1 MLFDAKQFEQFFKER
16 TLKRGLKLFEKGLV
30 DCVDASTPPEYRFI
44 IAGKELLLRKR
55 GDKLMAYSCS
65 CGDQSFCEH
74 LAASLFFFQQDDL
87 GLRVKKKAP
96 LRPVLKKAKVPT
108 KRSSAKNLIHPR
120 HESLVQFIN
129 QNRNKLS
136 AKEIL
141 GFFPDKT
148 LELFDVFCLQLEL
161 LLEPFIQLRSLNQKN
176 CDALKTTIASFIKR
190 NTKAG
195 ERNEYYLH
203 LAIVRQFMPLFN
215 LRFTGNEIPLFK
227 LREQAM
233 IKLEKALENGLSKTQ
248 QSAWYKTTVVSLDN
262 NKYLTGETF
271 AFLIPH
277 CVCMPM
283 TQADFQNLTRLM
295 AKKSYRTPYTQHLN
309 LLQIAKL
316 EVALMENRVYK
327 TALPFDPRE
336 MGIELLIA
344 EAELAFC
351 RGKSDQAFELLESK
365 LTFVKS
371 NQLNYYGDYLNYIV
385 LNAKKKRRADL
396 ERKYLR
402 ESFLSQLYIQPKSL
416 DRFLKLVPK
425 NGWQEEILGL
435 VKKLKMATLFYSFD
449 KIAMLLLKGS
459 FVEELIA
466 ELKKQNNKFAV
477 VHDVALL
484 KFPDYDKS
492 FLQLYVKHLQEALIE
507 NDVYNH
513 QILIFNKAKTYF
525 DLLPEDLVDEMIKGI
540 MDRIG
545 RSRPI
550 YRYINELQGFPFLRE
565 DGIEL
570 NLPAKKQLR

>member
-16 TLKRGLKLFEKGLV
+16 TLKKGLKLFEKGQV
-30 DCVDASTPPEYRFI
+30 DCIQATTPPDYRFV
-44 IAGKELLLRKR
+44 IAGKELLVRKR
-55 GDKLMAYSCS
+55 GDRLIAYSCS

-87 GLRVKKKAP
+87 GLRVKKKTLP
-96 LRPVLKKAKVPT
+96 RPTLKKTKVT
-108 KRSSAKNLIHPR
+108 IKRSSVKGQIHPQ

-148 LELFDVFCLQLEL
+148 LEVFDVFCLQLEL
-161 LLEPFIQLRSLNQKN
+161 LLEPFIQLRNLNQKN
-176 CDALKTTIASFIKR
+176 FDALKTTIASFIKR
-190 NTKAG
+190 NTSPV
-195 ERNEYYLH
+195 ERNDYYLH

-227 LREQAM
+227 LREQAL
-233 IKLEKALENGLSKTQ
+233 IKLEKAVEKGLSKALQ
-248 QSAWYKTTVVSLDN
+248 RDWYKTTMVSLEN
-262 NKYLTGETF
+262 NKYLAGETF
-271 AFLIPH
+271 AFLVPH
-277 CVCMPM
+277 CVCMP
-283 TQADFQNLTRLM
+283 LTEDEFKDLGNQLN
-295 AKKSYRTPYTQHLN
+295 KKSYRTPYNRHLN

-327 TALPFDPRE
+327 TALPFNPVE
-336 MGIELLIA
+336 MGIELIIA

-351 RGKSDQAFELLESK
+351 RGKTHKAFELLESRV
-365 LTFVKS
+365 TSVKS
-371 NQLNYYGDYLNYIV
+371 DQLNYYGDYLDYIV
-385 LNAKKKRRADL
+385 LNAKKKGRSDL

-402 ESFLSQLYIQPKSL
+402 ESFLSQLYIQPKNL

-425 NGWQEEILGL
+425 AEWQEEILGL
-435 VKKLKMATLFYSFD
+435 VKKLKTATLFYSFD
-449 KIAMLLLKGS
+449 KIAMLLLRGL

-466 ELKKQNNKFAV
+466 ELKKQSNKFGV
-477 VHDVALL
+477 VHEVALL
-484 KFPDYDKS
+484 KFPDYDKN
-492 FLQLYVKHLQEALIE
+492 FLHLYVKHLQEALIE

-513 QILIFNKAKTYF
+513 QTLIFNKAKTYF

-550 YRYINELQGFPFLRE
+550 YRYINELQGYPFLRE
-565 DGIEL
+565 EGMEF
-570 NLPAKKQLR
+570 NPRAKKQPR

>member
-1 MLFDAKQFEQFFKER
+1 MLFDAKQFEQSFKER
-16 TLKRGLKLFEKGLV
+16 ILKRGLKLFEKGQV
-30 DCVDASTPPEYRFI
+30 DCIDATNPPEYRFV
-44 IAGKELLLRKR
+44 IAGKELLVRKR
-55 GDKLMAYSCS
+55 GDKVMAYSCS

-87 GLRVKKKAP
+87 GLRIKKKAS

-108 KRSSAKNLIHPR
+108 KRSSVKNQIHPQ

-148 LELFDVFCLQLEL
+148 LDLFDVFCLQLEL
-161 LLEPFIQLRSLNQKN
+161 LLEPFIQLRNLNQKN
-176 CDALKTTIASFIKR
+176 CNTLKTTIAAFVKKNKSSVEK
-190 NTKAG
+190 
-195 ERNEYYLH
+195 NEYYLH

-215 LRFTGNEIPLFK
+215 LRFTGNEVPLFK

-233 IKLEKALENGLSKTQ
+233 TKLEKAAENGLSKAQ
-248 QSAWYKTTVVSLDN
+248 QSAWYKTTLVSLDN

-271 AFLIPH
+271 AFLMPH
-277 CVCMPM
+277 CVCMPLKE
-283 TQADFQNLTRLM
+283 DEFQDLKNQLN
-295 AKKSYRTPYTQHLN
+295 KKSYRTPYHHHLN

-327 TALPFDPRE
+327 TALPFHPLE

-344 EAELAFC
+344 EAELGFC
-351 RGKSDQAFELLESK
+351 RGKTDKAFELLESR
-365 LTFVKS
+365 LASVKS
-371 NQLNYYGDYLNYIV
+371 DQLSYYGDYLDYLV
-385 LNAKKKRRADL
+385 LNAKKKGRPDL

-425 NGWQEEILGL
+425 AEWQEEILGL
-435 VKKLKMATLFYSFD
+435 VKKLKTATLFYSFD
-449 KIAMLLLKGS
+449 KIAMLLLRGS
-459 FVEELIA
+459 FVEELIV

-477 VHDVALL
+477 VHEVALI
-484 KFPDYDKS
+484 KFPDYDKN
-492 FLQLYVKHLQEALIE
+492 FLQLYVKHVQEALIE

-513 QILIFNKAKTYF
+513 QMLIFNKAKTYF
-525 DLLPEDLVDEMIKGI
+525 DLLPADLVDEMIKGI

-565 DGIEL
+565 DGIEV
-570 NLPAKKQLR
+570 NLPAKKLPR

>member
-16 TLKRGLKLFEKGLV
+16 TLKKGLKLFEKGQV
-30 DCVDASTPPEYRFI
+30 DCIQATTPPDYRFV
-44 IAGKELLLRKR
+44 IAGKELLVRKR
-55 GDKLMAYSCS
+55 GDRLIAYSCS

-87 GLRVKKKAP
+87 GLRVKKKTLP
-96 LRPVLKKAKVPT
+96 RPTLKKPKVT
-108 KRSSAKNLIHPR
+108 IKRSSVKGQIHPQ

-148 LELFDVFCLQLEL
+148 LEVFDVFCLQLEL
-161 LLEPFIQLRSLNQKN
+161 LLEPFIQLRNLNQKN
-176 CDALKTTIASFIKR
+176 CDALKTTITSFIKR
-190 NTKAG
+190 NTSPV

-227 LREQAM
+227 LREQAL
-233 IKLEKALENGLSKTQ
+233 IKLEKAVEKGLSKAQ
-248 QSAWYKTTVVSLDN
+248 QRDWYKTTMVSLEN
-262 NKYLTGETF
+262 NKYLAGETF
-271 AFLIPH
+271 AFLVPH
-277 CVCMPM
+277 CVCMPL
-283 TQADFQNLTRLM
+283 TEEEFQDLGNQLN
-295 AKKSYRTPYTQHLN
+295 KKSYRTPYNRHLN

-327 TALPFDPRE
+327 TALPFNPVE
-336 MGIELLIA
+336 MGIELIIA

-351 RGKSDQAFELLESK
+351 RGKTHKAFELLESRV
-365 LTFVKS
+365 TSVKS
-371 NQLNYYGDYLNYIV
+371 DQLNYYGDYLDYIV
-385 LNAKKKRRADL
+385 LNAKKKGRSDL

-402 ESFLSQLYIQPKSL
+402 ESFLSQLYIQPKNL

-425 NGWQEEILGL
+425 AEWQEEILGL
-435 VKKLKMATLFYSFD
+435 VKKLKTATLFYSFD
-449 KIAMLLLKGS
+449 KIAMLLLRGL

-466 ELKKQNNKFAV
+466 ELKKQSNKFGV
-477 VHDVALL
+477 VHEVALL
-484 KFPDYDKS
+484 KFPDYDKN
-492 FLQLYVKHLQEALIE
+492 FLHLYVKHLQEALIE

-513 QILIFNKAKTYF
+513 QTLIFNKAKTYF

-550 YRYINELQGFPFLRE
+550 YRYINELQGYPFLRE
-565 DGIEL
+565 EGMEF
-570 NLPAKKQLR
+570 NPPAKKQPR